1 MEVKEITDDYKKYY
15 EKMNKIGKGQFGK
28 VYKGKNKKTQEII
41 AIKIM
46 AIDEKDKDFM
56 KNINNELKNM
66 QICSYKN
73 INSVKIYEYYHYKD
87 KLVIIMELCDESLQ
101 KKLDERK
108 EGFTCEEIYNI
119 MSQLN
124 NTFKIMNEKKIIHR
138 DIKLDNIVVK
148 YNEEKKDTNI
158 NYIVKLTDYG
168 MNKQL
173 INTIVK
179 SYEGTALTMAP
190 EIFEGEGEKD
200 YDYKCDLWSI
210 GIIIYQLFFKD
221 YPYKGNTQLAIYNKI
236 KNEGKKILK
245 RTNNNNL
252 DNLID
257 SLLIKDPK
265 ERINYEEYFEHP
277 FFKNKLNDIKIN
289 NNNYIICEIEIKE
302 ENKNERIINS
312 YEQYIRENK
321 NVIEKFEKKMKKEV
335 DEENKKE
342 MEERIKMIINE
353 ENNNEKEIKE
363 NCEIKINNEIIP
375 ISYFYKFKNKGKYKI
390 TYLFKNNLTKTN
402 FMFYECQ
409 SLTNINLSNFNTQN
423 VINMSYMF
431 SGCNCLK
438 KG

>member
-1 MEVKEITDDYKKYY
+1 
-15 EKMNKIGKGQFGK
+15 
-28 VYKGKNKKTQEII
+28 
-41 AIKIM
+41 
-46 AIDEKDKDFM
+46 
-56 KNINNELKNM
+56 
-66 QICSYKN
+66 
-73 INSVKIYEYYHYKD
+73 
-87 KLVIIMELCDESLQ
+87 
-101 KKLDERK
+101 
-108 EGFTCEEIYNI
+108 

-138 DIKLDNIVVK
+138 NIKLDNIVVK

-168 MNKQL
+168 ISKQL
-173 INTIVK
+173 INTISK
-179 SYEGTALTMAP
+179 SYAGTALTMAP
-190 EIFEGEGEKD
+190 EIFEGKGEKD

-221 YPYKGNTQLAIYNKI
+221 YPYKGNNQLAIYNKI

-312 YEQYIRENK
+312 YEQY
-321 NVIEKFEKKMKKEV
+321 
-335 DEENKKE
+335 
-342 MEERIKMIINE
+342 
-353 ENNNEKEIKE
+353 
-363 NCEIKINNEIIP
+363 
-375 ISYFYKFKNKGKYKI
+375 
-390 TYLFKNNLTKTN
+390 
-402 FMFYECQ
+402 
-409 SLTNINLSNFNTQN
+409 
-423 VINMSYMF
+423 
-431 SGCNCLK
+431 
-438 KG
+438 

>member
-1 MEVKEITDDYKKYY
+1 MEVKEITDDYQKYY
-15 EKMNKIGKGQFGK
+15 EKMNIIGKGQFGI
-28 VYKGKNKKTQEII
+28 VYKGRNKKTQEII

-46 AIDEKDKDFM
+46 AIDEEDKDFM

-138 DIKLDNIVVK
+138 NIKLDNIVVK

-168 MNKQL
+168 ISKQL
-173 INTIVK
+173 INTISKTCV
-179 SYEGTALTMAP
+179 GTALTMAP
-190 EIFEGEGEKD
+190 EIFEGKGEKD

-236 KNEGKKILK
+236 KNEGKTILK
-245 RTNNNNL
+245 KTNNKNL

-265 ERINYEEYFEHP
+265 VRINYEEYFEHP
-277 FFKNKLNDIKIN
+277 FF
-289 NNNYIICEIEIKE
+289 
-302 ENKNERIINS
+302 
-312 YEQYIRENK
+312 
-321 NVIEKFEKKMKKEV
+321 
-335 DEENKKE
+335 
-342 MEERIKMIINE
+342 
-353 ENNNEKEIKE
+353 
-363 NCEIKINNEIIP
+363 
-375 ISYFYKFKNKGKYKI
+375 
-390 TYLFKNNLTKTN
+390 
-402 FMFYECQ
+402 
-409 SLTNINLSNFNTQN
+409 
-423 VINMSYMF
+423 
-431 SGCNCLK
+431 
-438 KG
+438 